1 MDGKEEGSFLK
12 KENERL
18 LAENQKLRSENSE
31 LKEKIRKYEA
41 QVFDPGA
48 SGSHSV
54 NSFGRINSRDS
65 QTSEKLVDSVQREKE
80 KNSPEQAALFV
91 NIRQIQGSFDQLLSV
106 SESTPRKDV
115 DKTSTTPEK
124 LELFRSL
131 FCGRTDVYA
140 KRYYN
145 MKSQKTGYAPVCAN
159 AGRPLLCEK
168 KKFTCGE
175 CPNRELIPLSDK
187 VICNHIIGRDE
198 HARDVIGIYPIFPD
212 NTVCFLAIDLDKEN
226 WRTDL
231 NAILAVCKR
240 AGICP
245 AVERSRS
252 GEGAHLWFFFEDRI
266 PAATARRLG
275 NGLITLAMEIDHTLK
290 FTSYDRLFPNQDVL
304 PKGGFGNLIALPLQG
319 QAKLKGNSLFV
330 DDSLRPY
337 EDQWAYL
344 SQVKKIPLQ
353 QAKYLA
359 EELSGQGEMGVL
371 SNDED
376 KADEK
381 KIVKPWEKKPASK
394 QNTLRYTGMVRIT
407 KANMLYIEKNDLP
420 ESLLNRVKRLA
431 AFKNPVFYKAQALR
445 FSTYQIPRIIDTS
458 FEDQRYLGIPRGCE
472 SDLIEFF
479 RKCGAQADWDDK
491 TCDGLEIDVRFQGNL
506 DEEQTIAA
514 QALLDHE
521 NGVLSAPPGFG
532 KTVIGAYIIAN
543 RRVNTLVLVHTTAL
557 LKQWKESLSKFLLLN
572 ETLPDEP
579 VKRGRKKERS
589 VIGEL
594 GAGKNSL
601 NGIIDIA
608 IVASLSG
615 NSGRK
620 HILKNYGLVIAD
632 ECHHVS
638 AIRYED
644 VMKDVNSKYAYG
656 LTATPMRLDGHEP
669 IIYMQCGPLRHR
681 IDPNEQAK
689 KRSFGHVVIPC
700 FSELKM
706 PEHINQN
713 DRNMNMIYDV
723 LCCDLARNER
733 IISDVMASVKL
744 GRSPIILTNRYD
756 HAQYFFSRLS
766 IIYPNVFLLSGR
778 GKASEKADTI
788 DRIRKAQSDQP
799 MVLVGIG
806 KYIGEGF
813 DVPRLDTLFL
823 AYPIAWKGNL
833 EQYAGRLNRDYKGK
847 EEVIIYDYVDYLV
860 PVLERMYYKRLKG
873 YKRIG
878 YSCRIQSEPSA
889 KDTEM
894 IYDQNEFVSVFDED
908 MGNKHREITISSPYV
923 SRMRVEAIIG
933 IFQKIETNN
942 CRIRI
947 ITRPANDY
955 PTEIH
960 EKIAVS
966 LSRLE
971 SIGINVIQTTGLFS
985 KFVVIDQ
992 KIVWFGDV
1000 DFLSKSKED
1009 AYVLRF
1015 ENRDVAKELMNKAGL
1030 YSDI

>member
-1 MDGKEEGSFLK
+1 VEEKEEYIFLK
-12 KENERL
+12 TENERL
-18 LAENQKLRSENSE
+18 LDENQKLRIENAE
-31 LKEKIRKYEA
+31 LKYQIQKYEA
-41 QVFDPGA
+41 Q
-48 SGSHSV
+48 
-54 NSFGRINSRDS
+54 
-65 QTSEKLVDSVQREKE
+65 LVDSGVLDSRNITPLMGIDDYQDS
-80 KNSPEQAALFV
+80 KNSEMIETSFQRDKVADVSENATLYV
-91 NIRQIQGSFDQLLSV
+91 NTSQIQVSFDQLLSFA
-106 SESTPRKDV
+106 ESTPQRNI
-115 DKTSTTPEK
+115 DKTSSTPEK

-145 MKSQKTGYAPVCAN
+145 MKSGKFGYSPVCAS
-159 AGRPLLCEK
+159 AGKPHLCEK
-168 KKFTCGE
+168 KKYTCGE
-175 CPNRELIPLSDK
+175 CPNRELISLSDK
-187 VICNHIIGRDE
+187 VICNHIIGDDAL
-198 HARDVIGIYPIFPD
+198 ARDVIGIYPIFPD

-226 WRTDL
+226 WKIDV
-231 NAILAVCKR
+231 NAILAACKR

-245 AVERSRS
+245 SVERSRS
-252 GEGAHLWFFFEDRI
+252 GQGAHIWFFFEDRI
-266 PAATARRLG
+266 LAAMARKFG

-330 DDSLRPY
+330 DNSLNPF

-353 QAKYLA
+353 QVKYLA
-359 EELSGQGEMGVL
+359 EELCRQGEMGVL
-371 SNDED
+371 IAETDKTDKED
-376 KADEK
+376 
-381 KIVKPWEKKPASK
+381 IVKPWEKKPASK
-394 QNTLRYTGMVRIT
+394 QDTFRYTGTVRIT
-407 KANMLYIEKNDLP
+407 KANMLYIEKSDLP

-431 AFKNPVFYKAQALR
+431 AFKNPAFYKALALR

-458 FEDQRYLGIPRGCE
+458 FEDQGYLGIPRGCE
-472 SDLIEFF
+472 SDLVDFF
-479 RKCGAQADWDDK
+479 RKCGAQADWEDK
-491 TCDGLEIDVRFQGNL
+491 TCDGLGLDVCFQGNL
-506 DEEQTIAA
+506 DEDQTVAA
-514 QALLDHE
+514 QALLEHE

-532 KTVIGAYIIAN
+532 KTVIGAYIIAD
-543 RRVNTLVLVHTTAL
+543 RKVNTLILVHTTAL

-579 VKRGRKKERS
+579 VKRGRRKERS

-601 NGIIDIA
+601 NGIVDIA

-615 NSGRK
+615 NSERK
-620 HILKNYGLVIAD
+620 SILKNYGLVIAD

-638 AIRYED
+638 AVGYED
-644 VMKDVNSKYAYG
+644 VMKDVNAKYVYG

-681 IDPNEQAK
+681 IDPKEQAE

-706 PEHINQN
+706 PEHMNQN

-723 LCCDLARNER
+723 LCSDLPRNER
-733 IISDVMASVKL
+733 IISDVMTAVTL
-744 GRSPIILTNRYD
+744 GRSPIVLTNRYD
-756 HAQYFFSRLS
+756 HAQFLSSRLS
-766 IIYPNVFLLSGR
+766 ALCPNVFLLSGR
-778 GKASEKADTI
+778 GKLKEKADTI
-788 DRIRKAQSDQP
+788 DRIREIPADQP

-833 EQYAGRLNRDYKGK
+833 EQYAGRLNRNYKGK
-847 EEVIIYDYVDYLV
+847 EEVIIYDYVDYLI

-878 YSCRIQSEPSA
+878 YFCRTHADPGA
-889 KDTEM
+889 KNTGM
-894 IYDQNEFVSVFDED
+894 IYDQNEFVSIFDED
-908 MGNKHREITISSPYV
+908 LGKNHQEIIISSPYV

-933 IFQKIETNN
+933 VIQRIETND

-947 ITRPANDY
+947 MTRPANDY
-955 PTEIH
+955 PTDIQ
-960 EKIAVS
+960 EKIATS
-966 LSRLE
+966 ISRLE
-971 SIGINVIQTTGLFS
+971 SAGIIVIRTPGLFS
-985 KFVVIDQ
+985 KFTVIDQ
-992 KIVWFGDV
+992 EIVWFGDV

-1015 ENRDVAKELMNKAGL
+1015 ENREVAKELLKKVGL
-1030 YSDI
+1030 

>member
-1 MDGKEEGSFLK
+1 MQGNEEYIFLK
-12 KENERL
+12 SENERL
-18 LAENQKLRSENSE
+18 LEENQKLRLVNTE
-31 LKEKIRKYEA
+31 LKEQIRKYEA
-41 QVFDPGA
+41 HLFDIGV
-48 SGSHSV
+48 SD
-54 NSFGRINSRDS
+54 SRNVMPLMSNEDY
-65 QTSEKLVDSVQREKE
+65 QEL
-80 KNSPEQAALFV
+80 KNSEMIEASLNRDKVIDTPEQAALYV
-91 NIRQIQGSFDQLLSV
+91 NTSQIQVSFDQLLPL
-106 SESTPRKDV
+106 SEGTSQKNL
-115 DKTSTTPEK
+115 DKTSSTPDK

-145 MKSQKTGYAPVCAN
+145 LKSGKSGYAPVCAN
-159 AGRPLLCEK
+159 AGKPYLCEK
-168 KKFTCGE
+168 KKYTCGE
-175 CPNRELIPLSDK
+175 CPNRELISLSDK

-198 HARDVIGIYPIFPD
+198 LARDVIGIYPIFPD

-231 NAILAVCKR
+231 NAILAGCKH

-245 AVERSRS
+245 SVERSRS
-252 GEGAHLWFFFEDRI
+252 GQGAHIWFFFEDRI
-266 PAATARRLG
+266 PAATARRFG

-304 PKGGFGNLIALPLQG
+304 SKGGFGNLIALPLQG

-330 DDSLRPY
+330 DSTLNPY

-353 QAKYLA
+353 QVKYLA
-359 EELSGQGEMGVL
+359 EELCGQGEMGIL
-371 SNDED
+371 ITETD
-376 KADEK
+376 KADK
-381 KIVKPWEKKPASK
+381 KNIVKPWEKKPASK
-394 QNTLRYTGMVRIT
+394 QDTFRYTGTVRIT

-431 AFKNPVFYKAQALR
+431 AFNNPAFYKAQALR

-472 SDLIEFF
+472 SDLVDFF
-479 RKCGAQADWDDK
+479 RKCGAQADWEDK
-491 TCDGLEIDVRFQGNL
+491 TCEGLELAVCFQGNL
-506 DEEQTIAA
+506 DEDQTTAA
-514 QALLDHE
+514 KALLDHE

-532 KTVIGAYIIAN
+532 KTVIGAYIIAD
-543 RRVNTLVLVHTTAL
+543 RKVNTLILVHTTAL

-579 VKRGRKKERS
+579 VKRGRRKERS

-601 NGIIDIA
+601 NGIVDIA

-615 NSGRK
+615 NSERK
-620 HILKNYGLVIAD
+620 SILKNYGLVIAD

-638 AIRYED
+638 AVGYED
-644 VMKDVNSKYAYG
+644 VMKDVNAKYVYG

-681 IDPNEQAK
+681 IDPKEQAE

-706 PEHINQN
+706 PEHMNQN

-723 LCCDLARNER
+723 LCSDLSRNER
-733 IISDVMASVKL
+733 IISDVMTAVTL

-756 HAQYFFSRLS
+756 HAQFLSNRLS
-766 IIYPNVFLLSGR
+766 ALCPNVFLLSGR
-778 GKASEKADTI
+778 GKLKEKADTI
-788 DRIRKAQSDQP
+788 DRIREIPADQP

-823 AYPIAWKGNL
+823 AYPIA
-833 EQYAGRLNRDYKGK
+833 
-847 EEVIIYDYVDYLV
+847 
-860 PVLERMYYKRLKG
+860 
-873 YKRIG
+873 
-878 YSCRIQSEPSA
+878 
-889 KDTEM
+889 
-894 IYDQNEFVSVFDED
+894 
-908 MGNKHREITISSPYV
+908 
-923 SRMRVEAIIG
+923 
-933 IFQKIETNN
+933 
-942 CRIRI
+942 
-947 ITRPANDY
+947 
-955 PTEIH
+955 
-960 EKIAVS
+960 
-966 LSRLE
+966 
-971 SIGINVIQTTGLFS
+971 
-985 KFVVIDQ
+985 
-992 KIVWFGDV
+992 
-1000 DFLSKSKED
+1000 
-1009 AYVLRF
+1009 
-1015 ENRDVAKELMNKAGL
+1015 
-1030 YSDI
+1030 